1 MFFQKH
7 LHNKL
12 FNTRRTQSASVA
24 RMVFLNIILR
34 NENVEVVIFNRR
46 GIGNVYMA
54 KNNSAKPTYQS
65 LRTAAPSVCSQ
76 DEKWR
81 ISTITLSVRGSV
93 ASQRKRVL
101 KPSQLQDLL
110 TALHLSFHGHCSWGC
125 CEVQNEVPYVKCL
138 CYYYCFCFINNYYC
152 IHGCIW
158 IRRLVCKFSSLW
170 IKKSHL

>member
-1 MFFQKH
+1 MWAQNDTILVTINDINCHAFLWHLALFVLKHFIKVKFIKWRILSIKFPCVRKCFMKLPKFFFRKMFFQKH

-93 ASQRKRVL
+93 AS
-101 KPSQLQDLL
+101 
-110 TALHLSFHGHCSWGC
+110 
-125 CEVQNEVPYVKCL
+125 
-138 CYYYCFCFINNYYC
+138 
-152 IHGCIW
+152 
-158 IRRLVCKFSSLW
+158 
-170 IKKSHL
+170 